1 MTNVLHFVCSEQKK
15 LWFNCHVILWPTI
28 DHCCSNKANVADI
41 FPAFYITPIGFNC
54 VWNIL
59 SSMLKSSGIVVYVC
73 LSEWGGLF
81 TGSRLVAALCGTNYQ
96 IYSFIFLSNLS
107 APLTV
112 ISMTESASCIIPK

>member
-1 MTNVLHFVCSEQKK
+1 MC
-15 LWFNCHVILWPTI
+15 
-28 DHCCSNKANVADI
+28 
-41 FPAFYITPIGFNC
+41 
-54 VWNIL
+54 
-59 SSMLKSSGIVVYVC
+59 VC
-73 LSEWGGLF
+73 LSGGGLF